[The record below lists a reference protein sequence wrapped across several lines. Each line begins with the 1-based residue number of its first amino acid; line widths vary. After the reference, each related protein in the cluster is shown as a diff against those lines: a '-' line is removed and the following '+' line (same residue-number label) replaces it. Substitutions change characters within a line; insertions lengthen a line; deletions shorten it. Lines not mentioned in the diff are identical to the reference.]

1 VVGAEGGRVNP
12 GSYTSLTRGDAVR
25 PYSPQQCDEPDYEPN
40 RASRL
45 RANWASHPAKRCLH
59 GPQRDVFMQ
68 DDAQTPTGA
77 ASPIGQPSPE
87 RTLYAVLLLILAV
100 SLFSCLDTVAKLL
113 VTRHA
118 IPLAQVV
125 WLRFVGQSHYMI
137 ALYHA
142 LSLPSLLA
150 TSKFKLQ
157 LIRSIL
163 MVTTTAGNFYA
174 LQTLRLDQTVTITFL
189 APLVVA
195 ALAGPLLGEW
205 IGWRRAVAIVVG
217 FGGVLIALHPGSAPL
232 SLAVIASLTGMLA
245 YALFMLLTR
254 YLAAYDP
261 PLVTLFYS
269 MLAGTVLM
277 APIALYGWV
286 QPHDTTTWLLLA
298 ALGALGGTGHWLFIL
313 AYRAAP
319 ASRISP
325 FLYVQLLTMT
335 LAGYLVFG
343 DTPDANTLIGAAV
356 VIASGVYLVHRER
369 ITAQMAR
376 NSALAQSSP
385 TIA

>member
-1 VVGAEGGRVNP
+1 MNQPSRSPAPEPSTG
-12 GSYTSLTRGDAVR
+12 TAV
-25 PYSPQQCDEPDYEPN
+25 PT
-40 RASRL
+40 
-45 RANWASHPAKRCLH
+45 
-59 GPQRDVFMQ
+59 
-68 DDAQTPTGA
+68 AQTVRA
-77 ASPIGQPSPE
+77 I
-87 RTLYAVLLLILAV
+87 VLLIAAV

-118 IPLAQVV
+118 IPVAEVV
-125 WLRFVGQSHYMI
+125 WLRFAGQTLYMI
-137 ALYHA
+137 ALYRA

-150 TSKFKLQ
+150 TSKLKLQ
-157 LIRSIL
+157 LVRSLL
-163 MVTTTAGNFYA
+163 MATTTAGNFIA

-205 IGWRRAVAIVVG
+205 VGWRRAVAIAAG
-217 FGGVLIALHPGSAPL
+217 FGGVLVALHPGSAPL
-232 SLAVIASLTGMLA
+232 SMAVAASLTAMLA

-254 YLAAYDP
+254 YLAAFDP

-269 MLAGTVLM
+269 MLTGTILG
-277 APIALYGWV
+277 APFALHGWV
-286 QPHDTTTWLLLA
+286 QPPDVAAWAMLA

-343 DTPDANTLIGAAV
+343 DTPDANTLTGAAII
-356 VIASGVYLVHRER
+356 IASGVYLVHRER
-369 ITAQMAR
+369 VTSRQPR
-376 NSALAQSSP
+376 TPPGGTQNRG
-385 TIA
+385 